1 MDFGKQLKNYRL
13 IRKLS
18 QEEIASRAGLNEKYY
33 GRLERNESNP
43 TINMLEKIC
52 NALGIGVAEF
62 FACNF
67 DAVDSDVYFEPK
79 LVDIILKGL
88 RNRIDIHV
96 NRDILLDGC
105 EQTIWYNGYIGSM
118 HFDEFE
124 LQIFANGNIKGQ
136 LFKNYKE
143 VLNLNSEDIS
153 NELKKYIDDDK
164 HLDEVIE
171 YMPTDEEVLKDKS
184 GNAFFVSESNWLMA
198 RLINNTTGEVVH
210 DDIILDADNI
220 ISVFKEYEV
229 FMDYIFE

>member
-13 IRKLS
+13 IKKLS

-52 NALGIGVAEF
+52 NALGIDLAEF

-67 DAVDSDVYFEPK
+67 ETVESDIYFEPK

-88 RNRIDIHV
+88 RNRIVIHV

-136 LFKNYKE
+136 LFKNYRE

-153 NELKKYIDDDK
+153 NELQKYIENDK

-171 YMPTDEEVLKDKS
+171 YMPTDEVVLKEKS

-198 RLINNTTGEVVH
+198 RLINNTTGDVVH
-210 DDIILDADNI
+210 DDIILDTDNI

-229 FMDYIFE
+229 FWDYIFK